1 MIASLNKKLSRSE
14 KNFEKYSMIKT
25 TNTFLLLFLAVLV
38 LSCENH
44 KKVRQEAKLVNQ
56 DSLKL
61 REIIAQKK
69 KFFLQYWGG
78 MSTSE
83 FREVNIFLVSDGKLS
98 YINEQG
104 KYYYRV
110 ENCETEFYPYFEDGR
125 LYQITLSASEC
136 LYKLFQEK
144 YKLPAL
150 KKITYEEKSVWE
162 DNPDYNPTMSY
173 RDENNNFVVLPN
185 AFIDNY
191 NLASIKY
198 DDNGGASSREMYVLQ
213 QDSISVKTA
222 TADIIISQHFEQSQ
236 LYQPIITYSLEKS
249 PEMSRYRKSTEGDKK
264 LGGLFATKQSS
275 FINTNSRFRKV
286 SPYTENIIYIKYI
299 PTEYKHKRK
308 LDNDKNKSVEQQK
321 LLKQKKAENEAINE
335 I

>member
-1 MIASLNKKLSRSE
+1 
-14 KNFEKYSMIKT
+14 MIKI
-25 TNTFLLLFLAVLV
+25 TNIFLLLFLAVLV

-44 KKVRQEAKLVNQ
+44 KKVHQEVKLVNQ

-61 REIIAQKK
+61 RKIIAQKK
-69 KFFLQYWGG
+69 KFFLLYWGG

-83 FREVNIFLVSDGKLS
+83 FREVNVFLLSDGKLS
-98 YINEQG
+98 HINEQD

-110 ENCETEFYPYFEDGR
+110 ENCETEFYPYFEDGK

-185 AFIDNY
+185 AFIDSY
-191 NLASIKY
+191 SLASINY
-198 DDNGGASSREMYVLQ
+198 EDNSGASSREISVLQ

-236 LYQPIITYSLEKS
+236 IYQPIIEYSLDRS
-249 PEMSRYRKSTEGDKK
+249 PQMSKYRKSTEGDKM
-264 LGGLFATKQSS
+264 LGSLFATKQSS
-275 FINTNSRFRKV
+275 YIKTNSRFRKV
-286 SPYTENIIYIKYI
+286 FPYTENIISIIYI

-308 LDNDKNKSVEQQK
+308 LDNEKNKSDEKQK
-321 LLKQKKAENEAINE
+321 LLKQKKAENEAIKE

>member
-1 MIASLNKKLSRSE
+1 MN
-14 KNFEKYSMIKT
+14 KT
-25 TNTFLLLFLAVLV
+25 TNTLLLLFLAIFI

-44 KKVRQEAKLVNQ
+44 KKVYPEVKQVNQ

-78 MSTSE
+78 MTASE
-83 FREVNIFLVSDGKLS
+83 FREVNNILISEGKLS
-98 YINEQG
+98 HIKEQD
-104 KYYYRV
+104 KYYYQV

-125 LYQITLSASEC
+125 LYEITLSASEC

-162 DNPDYNPTMSY
+162 DNPEYSPVMSY
-173 RDENNNFVVLPN
+173 LDENNKLIRLPN
-185 AFIDNY
+185 AFIDSY
-191 NLASIKY
+191 SLANIKY
-198 DDNGGASSREMYVLQ
+198 EDNSGASSRQMYVLQ
-213 QDSISVKTA
+213 QDSISFKTP
-222 TADIIISQHFEQSQ
+222 TADIIISQHFEPSQ
-236 LYQPIITYSLEKS
+236 IYQPIITYSLEKS
-249 PEMSRYRKSTEGDKK
+249 PEMSKYRKSVEGAKM

-275 FINTNSRFRKV
+275 YINTNSKFKKV
-286 SPYTENIIYIKYI
+286 SPYTENIIYIRYI
-299 PTEYKHKRK
+299 PTEYKNKRK
-308 LDNDKNKSVEQQK
+308 LDNDTDRKNEQQK
-321 LLKQKKAENEAINE
+321 LLKQKKAENEAIKE